1 MAKKFLTNIDLAG
14 NSLQNAGNIYTKTE
28 EDTAHGLLVP
38 KTTTVNGHALSGNIT
53 VTKADV
59 GLTNV
64 IDGAQLLASQ
74 LGVADGVASLDA
86 TGKVPVSQMP
96 AAVTGGMNYQGTW
109 NATTNVPVLASGV
122 GSKGFYYKVSV
133 AGNTTIDTMNN
144 WTVGDLIVFNGSTWD
159 KVEGGGTDVS
169 SVAGRIGAVVLTT
182 ADVAASTNKN
192 YLTDAQQTVVN
203 NTSNTNTGDETVTT
217 IKSKLGIT
225 TLSGENTG
233 DQTITLTGDVTGS
246 GTGSFAATIGNGA
259 VTLAK
264 QANLAANSIQGNNTG
279 SAATPLALTVAQVQT
294 MLSMP
299 KKYSL
304 NIGNGSAT
312 TINVAHGLATTDVVV
327 SVWEIDTKT
336 LVECDITY
344 VDTNNISLTFAI
356 APTSNQY
363 RVVIIG

>member
-225 TLSGENTG
+225 TL
-233 DQTITLTGDVTGS
+233 
-246 GTGSFAATIGNGA
+246 
-259 VTLAK
+259 
-264 QANLAANSIQGNNTG
+264 
-279 SAATPLALTVAQVQT
+279 
-294 MLSMP
+294 
-299 KKYSL
+299 Y
-304 NIGNGSAT
+304 
-312 TINVAHGLATTDVVV
+312 
-327 SVWEIDTKT
+327 W
-336 LVECDITY
+336 
-344 VDTNNISLTFAI
+344 
-356 APTSNQY
+356 
-363 RVVIIG
+363 